1 MTEGF
6 PMLLHI
12 QYHLGYELL
21 HIQYHLGYELLR
33 IQCHLGLCAF
43 RLQRWIIEK
52 SQIQSLNSGKGALF
66 G

>member
-21 HIQYHLGYELLR
+21 R
-33 IQCHLGLCAF
+33 IQCYLGLCAF
-43 RLQRWIIEK
+43 RL
-52 SQIQSLNSGKGALF
+52 
-66 G
+66 

>member
-21 HIQYHLGYELLR
+21 L
-33 IQCHLGLCAF
+33 IQCYLGLCAF

>member
-6 PMLLHI
+6 PM
-12 QYHLGYELL
+12 LL